1 MFPHRLGHDVEFVLG
16 RILHVARRHL
26 VFPVVQPCAH
36 GIAAGKHL
44 RMPLAIDRASAS
56 PHGQTHDGPVTFIPD
71 AAVFGLHRRD
81 KFLEEKVFV
90 RPARHVEIAV
100 PLVVHVGM
108 AGIRHKNNHL
118 ACLAGTHQFVGDRF
132 HPALLRPVFVGSIQ
146 AVQQIDRRVA
156 VRPLGKAVGQID
168 IVLDRCVQNLAPE
181 AVRYDFSRLH
191 RPYRQQQDQHQHQVL
206 FHIFSKKSSPT

>member
-1 MFPHRLGHDVEFVLG
+1 
-16 RILHVARRHL
+16 
-26 VFPVVQPCAH
+26 
-36 GIAAGKHL
+36 
-44 RMPLAIDRASAS
+44 MPLAIDRASAS

-156 VRPLGKAVGQID
+156 VRPFGKPVRQID